1 MGKSVALVD
10 YGDFLAQD
18 EQSTTSML
26 GTILKQLVSR
36 VGIPDHVREAFQKAE
51 KEFGGRGLLL
61 SDSVDCW
68 KSPVIS
74 PSWSIFRCTLSYLV
88 ACLLL
93 VSFVTHYQAKKEDYY
108 TWLYSGTEGA
118 GVSPKMIGRQSEVD
132 SWIAKTRR
140 PEFRSYGTFTEWTS
154 GRQRKLLE
162 PSLCPGDRS
171 WVRRKDL
178 VFSI

>member
-1 MGKSVALVD
+1 VGKSVALVD

-74 PSWSIFRCTLSYLV
+74 PS
-88 ACLLL
+88 
-93 VSFVTHYQAKKEDYY
+93 
-108 TWLYSGTEGA
+108 
-118 GVSPKMIGRQSEVD
+118 
-132 SWIAKTRR
+132 
-140 PEFRSYGTFTEWTS
+140 
-154 GRQRKLLE
+154 
-162 PSLCPGDRS
+162 
-171 WVRRKDL
+171 
-178 VFSI
+178 